1 MTYNESGRKTV
12 RFYFFA
18 KDVTTV
24 NVYGKKGA
32 LVFALYSAF
41 CAVTLLVPFGKA
53 AAGICFA
60 AVTLALVLYLILSK
74 KKASAIFM
82 CVLCLVS
89 SSLGFLSGYTYTN
102 KISSAQKF
110 ADENEHTICAEIT
123 YSVYE
128 KQFGSL
134 YYARLSSIDGEK
146 VSSSVE
152 VAFPYLPDIA
162 LHDKIKAAVLLS
174 EPDGDEASLLKSKGV
189 FLCAE
194 VKSFSI
200 TESGGDGTLPERI
213 NAYLDGILHKSIGGD
228 EADFASAIFLGNKGE
243 VSQKIKLAFRRC
255 GASHLLA
262 LSGLHL
268 SVLAAG
274 LEFALRAIRV
284 KKKIRIGISALAT
297 VLFALVTGL
306 SASVMRAAIML
317 IIYFA
322 SQLIGE
328 ERDSL
333 TSLFVALALI
343 IAVRRYAVWDAGL
356 WMSFFA
362 TLGLVLFSDRLLP
375 KFSATTRENYSAARK
390 FFMGALKYVLGL
402 LAASLVAT
410 LFTLPVTYI
419 AFGGISLISPLSNLW
434 LVPLAQLLLYLLPFV
449 CFLSKVPLLGDVLV
463 LAARGL
469 IKLICSSAKLF
480 SSSSGVYISIKYPFA
495 PYLIGGF
502 VIIIAVIV
510 FVPKIKPR
518 AVIAAAL
525 SLCIVFAGCLGIW
538 YRMIGN
544 DIYAVCVNE
553 KSSDAVSVVYR
564 GRSFVID
571 VSTGGFAASY
581 SAANETS
588 GYAASEIDV
597 YALTHLHRYHPATFD
612 KLCGYYKINK
622 LLLPTAESEAD
633 AKYISELLSIA
644 EENDVKTEFYNR
656 RADSGIECGDMKITL
671 PKYITLRRSTH
682 PVISF
687 SVYLGEDE
695 VMLYSGAA
703 LEEAVDESIYY
714 DASLVIFGAHGPV
727 IKQKLKT
734 DACRSAQKT
743 VFSNEK
749 VYSFS
754 EKADASIII
763 SERGGKVSI
772 KIKGKK

>member
-1 MTYNESGRKTV
+1 MTYNESERNPA

-18 KDVTTV
+18 KDVTAMS
-24 NVYGKKGA
+24 VYGKKGA
-32 LVFALYSAF
+32 LVLALYSAF
-41 CAVTLLVPFGKA
+41 CAVTLLLPSGKTVA
-53 AAGICFA
+53 VICFF
-60 AVTLALVLYLILSK
+60 AVTIASALYLILSK
-74 KKASAIFM
+74 KKIAALFMCALCIVSSAI
-82 CVLCLVS
+82 
-89 SSLGFLSGYTYTN
+89 GFIGGFTYTK
-102 KISSAQKF
+102 KISSVQKF

-134 YYARLSSIDGEK
+134 YYAKLSSIDGEK
-146 VSSSVE
+146 ISSSAE
-152 VAFPYLPDIA
+152 IAFSYLPNIA
-162 LHDKIKAAVLLS
+162 LHDKINAEVTLS
-174 EPDGDEASLLKSKGV
+174 EPSADEASLLRSKGI

-194 VKSFSI
+194 IKSFSV
-200 TESGGDGTLPERI
+200 TESGGAGTLPERI
-213 NAYLDGILHKSIGGD
+213 NKFLDEILHRSIGGD
-228 EADFASAIFLGNKGE
+228 EADFASAIFLGNKGN

-268 SVLAAG
+268 SVLAG
-274 LEFALRAIRV
+274 GFEFALRAVRI

-297 VLFALVTGL
+297 VFFAMITGL
-306 SASVMRAAIML
+306 SASVLRAAIML

-343 IAVRRYAVWDAGL
+343 LTLRRYAVWDAGL

-375 KFSATTRENYSAARK
+375 RFSTTTRENYSAARNILK
-390 FFMGALKYVLGL
+390 GAAKYVLGL

-419 AFGGISLISPLSNLW
+419 AFGGISLISPAANLW

-449 CFLSKVPLLGDVLV
+449 CFLSKVPLAGSFLV
-463 LAARGL
+463 SVTRGL
-469 IKLICSSAKLF
+469 IKLICSSAKVF
-480 SSSSGVYISIKYPFA
+480 SSPSGVYISIKYPFA
-495 PYLIGGF
+495 PYLIGGL
-502 VIIIAVIV
+502 IIILAVIV

-525 SLCIVFAGCLGIW
+525 CVCFAFAGCIGIW
-538 YRMIGN
+538 YKIIEN

-553 KSSDAVSVVYR
+553 KSSDAVSLVYR

-622 LLLPTAESEAD
+622 LLLPAAESESD
-633 AKYISELLSIA
+633 AKYISELLAIA
-644 EENDVKTEFYNR
+644 AENDIEAEFYNR
-656 RADSGIECGDMKITL
+656 RTDSTIECGNMKITL
-671 PKYITLRRSTH
+671 PEYLTLKRSTH

-687 SVYLGEDE
+687 SVSLGDDE
-695 VMLYSGAA
+695 VLLYSGAA
-703 LEEAVDESIYY
+703 LEETVSESVYY
-714 DASLVIFGAHGPV
+714 GASLVIFGAHGPV
-727 IKQKLKT
+727 RKKKLDT
-734 DACRSAQKT
+734 TACRSAQGI
-743 VFSNEK
+743 VFSSEK
-749 VYSFS
+749 TYSFY
-754 EKADASIII
+754 EKTDDPIII

-772 KIKGKK
+772 KIKG

>member
-1 MTYNESGRKTV
+1 MKADGKPV

-18 KDVTTV
+18 KDVTSV

-32 LVFALYSAF
+32 LVFALYSVF
-41 CAVTLLVPFGKA
+41 CAVTLLFPIGKT

-60 AVTLALVLYLILSK
+60 AVTVGLALYLILSK
-74 KKASAIFM
+74 KKVIAIVT
-82 CVLCLVS
+82 CALCLVS
-89 SSLGFLSGYTYTN
+89 SSLGFVSGAAYAD
-102 KISSAQKF
+102 KISAMRKF

-134 YYARLSSIDGEK
+134 YYAKLSSIDGEDA
-146 VSSSVE
+146 SLSAE
-152 VAFPYLPDIA
+152 VAFSYLPDIA
-162 LHDKIKAAVLLS
+162 LHDKIKATVLLS
-174 EPDGDEASLLKSKGV
+174 EPDDDEASLLKSKGI

-213 NAYLDGILHKSIGGD
+213 NAYLDGILERSIGGD
-228 EADFASAIFLGNKGE
+228 EADFASAIFLGNKGD

-284 KKKIRIGISALAT
+284 KKKIRIGISVFAT

-306 SASVMRAAIML
+306 SASVLRAAIML
-317 IIYFA
+317 IIYFV

-343 IAVRRYAVWDAGL
+343 IAVRRYSVWDAGL

-375 KFSATTRENYSAARK
+375 KFSASTRENYSAARK
-390 FFMGALKYVLGL
+390 FFIGALKYVLGL

-419 AFGGISLISPLSNLW
+419 AFGGISLVSPIANLW
-434 LVPLAQLLLYLLPFV
+434 LVPLAQVLLYLLPFV
-449 CFLSKVPLLGDVLV
+449 CFLSKVPLLSDVLIS
-463 LAARGL
+463 AARGL
-469 IKLICSSAKLF
+469 IKLICMSAELF
-480 SSSSGVYISIKYPFA
+480 SSPSGVYISIKYPFA
-495 PYLIGGF
+495 PYLIGGL
-502 VIIIAVIV
+502 VIMLAVIV

-518 AVIAAAL
+518 AVVAGAV
-525 SLCIVFAGCLGIW
+525 SLCVAFAGCLGIW
-538 YRMIGN
+538 YGHIGD

-553 KSSDAVSVVYR
+553 KSSDAVSIVYR
-564 GRSFVID
+564 GRSFVFD

-612 KLCGYYKINK
+612 KLCGYYRINR

-633 AKYISELLSIA
+633 SKYISELLAIA
-644 EENDVKTEFYNR
+644 EENGVKTEFYNR
-656 RADSGIECGDMKITL
+656 RAESAVECGDMKIIL
-671 PKYITLRRSTH
+671 PEYITLRRSTH
-682 PVISF
+682 PVVSF
-687 SVYLGEDE
+687 SIYLGEDE

-703 LEEAVDESIYY
+703 LGEAVDGDVYHN
-714 DASLVIFGAHGPV
+714 ASLVIFGAHGPV
-727 IKQKLKT
+727 IKQKLST
-734 DACRSAQKT
+734 DACRSAQSI

-754 EKADASIII
+754 EKTDAPIII
-763 SERGGKVSI
+763 SGRGGKVSV
-772 KIKGKK
+772 KIKCEK

>member
-18 KDVTTV
+18 KDVTAV

-53 AAGICFA
+53 VAGICFA
-60 AVTLALVLYLILSK
+60 AVTLSLVLYLILSK
-74 KKASAIFM
+74 RKASAIFM

-89 SSLGFLSGYTYTN
+89 SSLGFLSGYTYMN

-134 YYARLSSIDGEK
+134 YYAKLSSIDGEK
-146 VSSSVE
+146 VYSFVE

-162 LHDKIKAAVLLS
+162 LHDKIKATVLLS
-174 EPDGDEASLLKSKGV
+174 EPD
-189 FLCAE
+189 
-194 VKSFSI
+194 
-200 TESGGDGTLPERI
+200 
-213 NAYLDGILHKSIGGD
+213 GD

-255 GASHLLA
+255 GTSHLLA

-274 LEFALRAIRV
+274 LEFALRAIKV

-297 VLFALVTGL
+297 VFFALITGL

-317 IIYFA
+317 IIYFI

-333 TSLFVALALI
+333 TSLFVALTLI

-375 KFSATTRENYSAARK
+375 KFSATTRENYSAVRK

-402 LAASLVAT
+402 IAASLVAT

-449 CFLSKVPLLGDVLV
+449 CFLSKMPLLGDVLV

-495 PYLIGGF
+495 PYLIGGL

-510 FVPKIKPR
+510 LVPKIKPR

-525 SLCIVFAGCLGIW
+525 SLCVVFAGSLGIW
-538 YRMIGN
+538 YRTIGN

-581 SAANETS
+581 SAANGTS

-612 KLCGYYKINK
+612 KLCGYYKINR
-622 LLLPTAESEAD
+622 LLLPTAESEAE

-656 RADSGIECGDMKITL
+656 RADSGMECGDMKITL

-687 SVYLGEDE
+687 SVYLGEDK

-734 DACRSAQKT
+734 AACRSAQKT

-754 EKADASIII
+754 EKADAPIII